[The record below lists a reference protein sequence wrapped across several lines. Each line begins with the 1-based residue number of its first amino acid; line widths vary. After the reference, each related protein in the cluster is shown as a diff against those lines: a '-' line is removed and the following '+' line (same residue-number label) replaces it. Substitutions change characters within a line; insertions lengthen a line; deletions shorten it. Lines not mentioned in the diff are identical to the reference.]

1 MRISGIA
8 LIAIVICI
16 TGNYF
21 SSLKVKRVKILEC
34 FLTFIGYLRTQIE
47 FSQQPLERIF
57 EQAVESNE
65 FNDCGFL
72 KMCLSNIKNGLELSN
87 AWKSSVDMFSKASP
101 LTNQDCRTI
110 KGFSNSLGSSDI
122 GGQIRNCEAYS
133 EILKQSICN
142 LKKSTDK
149 AVKIINTL
157 SLFLAAFVII
167 FFI

>member
-57 EQAVESNE
+57 E
-65 FNDCGFL
+65 
-72 KMCLSNIKNGLELSN
+72 
-87 AWKSSVDMFSKASP
+87 
-101 LTNQDCRTI
+101 
-110 KGFSNSLGSSDI
+110 
-122 GGQIRNCEAYS
+122 
-133 EILKQSICN
+133 
-142 LKKSTDK
+142 
-149 AVKIINTL
+149 
-157 SLFLAAFVII
+157 
-167 FFI
+167 

>member
-1 MRISGIA
+1 MRMSGIA

-21 SSLKVKRVKILEC
+21 SSLKLKRVKILEC

-72 KMCLSNIKNGLELSN
+72 KMCLVNIKNGLELST
-87 AWKSSVDMFSKASP
+87 AWKSSVDTFSRASR
-101 LTNQDCRTI
+101 LKRYRRTNQKLR
-110 KGFSNSLGSSDI
+110 GVF
-122 GGQIRNCEAYS
+122 
-133 EILKQSICN
+133 
-142 LKKSTDK
+142 
-149 AVKIINTL
+149 
-157 SLFLAAFVII
+157 
-167 FFI
+167 